1 MQLKICFLFGK
12 ILFGTR
18 AHEDNLVLVNA
29 DSSCMYLSQHTFII
43 ILIKRPLSALISCS
57 GRIWRHKTIMVYNW
71 CQRVHDCVAVSFS
84 FLTNANLGL
93 LSTEIASTI
102 HLSRYAMWTWLKT
115 EGAHV
120 PSPPSPP
127 PLASDA
133 YVDVSYTKKK

>member
-1 MQLKICFLFGK
+1 MEAQDYK
-12 ILFGTR
+12 
-18 AHEDNLVLVNA
+18 
-29 DSSCMYLSQHTFII
+29 
-43 ILIKRPLSALISCS
+43 
-57 GRIWRHKTIMVYNW
+57 MVYNW

-102 HLSRYAMWTWLKT
+102 HLSLYAMWTWLKT

>member
-29 DSSCMYLSQHTFII
+29 DSSCMYLSQHAFII
-43 ILIKRPLSALISCS
+43 ILIKRTLSALISCS
-57 GRIWRHKTIMVYNW
+57 GRIWRHKTIKWLIISVNMCMTVLQYHS
-71 CQRVHDCVAVSFS
+71 V

-102 HLSRYAMWTWLKT
+102 HLSIC
-115 EGAHV
+115 
-120 PSPPSPP
+120 
-127 PLASDA
+127 
-133 YVDVSYTKKK
+133 YVGVAQS